1 MSGYSYSRG
10 PNVRNKSERRN
21 NAKQSIKKGE
31 EIKENYNLKH
41 MGEDERDYRAYLK
54 EDDKKRENSKLNK
67 TARRIVGSNKYN
79 ERHNV
84 GDDDDLHSPSIYD
97 LHGDLP
103 TQETSVSPSPSPS
116 PLKPL
121 QPFKLRSPGKYNF
134 FDLTSRPGS
143 SRGGGFRK
151 KSNKN
156 HRTRGARTR
165 RTRSRRGV
173 RKQK

>member
-21 NAKQSIKKGE
+21 NAKHSIKKGE

-41 MGEDERDYRAYLK
+41 MGEDERDYQAYVN

-67 TARRIVGSNKYN
+67 TARRKMGSTKYN

-84 GDDDDLHSPSIYD
+84 GDDDDLPSPSIDD

-103 TQETSVSPSPSPS
+103 TQETSVSPSPSQS

-121 QPFKLRSPGKYNF
+121 QPFKWRSSGNDNIFVP
-134 FDLTSRPGS
+134 TSRRSAS

-156 HRTRGARTR
+156 RRSRGA

>member
-21 NAKQSIKKGE
+21 NAKHSIKKGE

-41 MGEDERDYRAYLK
+41 MGEDEREYQAYVN

-67 TARRIVGSNKYN
+67 TARRKMGSTKYN

-84 GDDDDLHSPSIYD
+84 GDDDDLPSPSIDD

-103 TQETSVSPSPSPS
+103 TQETSVSPSQSPSQS
-116 PLKPL
+116 PLKPP
-121 QPFKLRSPGKYNF
+121 QPFKWRSSGNDNIFVP
-134 FDLTSRPGS
+134 TSRRSAS

-156 HRTRGARTR
+156 RRSRGA